1 MSRIQPSYFKTKQEQ
16 VKRDEGAWWLRPRQV
31 GKRAGGREMGK
42 ASHLCIF
49 IPQGTNKSPPLT
61 SVLLI
66 IKALVGPLRERT
78 LLWAMFS
85 SAEPRERLEA

>member
-1 MSRIQPSYFKTKQEQ
+1 MKVPGGCGQGRWGRGQGQGDGEGLPSVY
-16 VKRDEGAWWLRPRQV
+16 
-31 GKRAGGREMGK
+31 
-42 ASHLCIF
+42 F

-85 SAEPRERLEA
+85 SAEPREELEA